1 MPDAD
6 AFPTMNPEQDLELLA
21 EAAREAGRLAMS
33 YFGRDPKVWNK
44 ENNSPV
50 TEADLAVDHYLASEL
65 RGARPGY
72 GWLSEET
79 TDDKT
84 RLSHE
89 RLFVV
94 DPIDGTRAFIH
105 GEADW
110 SVSVAVVEA
119 GRPVAAALYVPVAED
134 LYLATAGSGARLN
147 GTTIAVNGRS
157 QLSGAHVAGPR
168 ALRERTALQDAGI
181 NQDDPIRSLALR
193 IALVADGRRDAAIAT
208 ARSHDWDLAAADLL
222 VQEAGGQLTDL
233 DGRALRY
240 NRADVRHPALIATS
254 PSLRDALG
262 EVVRSVL
269 G

>member
-1 MPDAD
+1 MPDVDVSPA
-6 AFPTMNPEQDLELLA
+6 TSPEEDLELLA
-21 EAAREAGRLAMS
+21 EAAREAGRLAMGF
-33 YFGRDPKVWNK
+33 FGHDPRVWNK

-50 TEADLAVDHYLASEL
+50 TEADLALDQYLAREL

-79 TDDKT
+79 TDDKA
-84 RLSHE
+84 RLSHD

-94 DPIDGTRAFIH
+94 DPIDGTRAFIR
-105 GEADW
+105 GEMDW

-119 GRPVAAALYVPVAED
+119 GRPIAAALYVPVQEE
-134 LYLATAGSGARLN
+134 LYLATAGDGARLN
-147 GTTIAVNGRS
+147 GAAIAVNGRS
-157 QLSGAHVAGPR
+157 ELAGAHVAGPR
-168 ALRERTALQDAGI
+168 ALRERTALLEAGI

-240 NRADVRHPALIATS
+240 NRPDVRHPALIATS
-254 PSLRDALG
+254 PALRDALG
-262 EVVRSVL
+262 TIVRAVL